1 MKKFILGLLLILY
14 GSIYAQTDIIALKSH
29 HGNAHAIEREQDNFG
44 LPSPTLDSIIYVGNN
59 KIVYARTHFGGEVTF
74 DTVTRPPLF
83 MEHDF
88 DLSEIRQSYGE
99 NVKFLGFEKR
109 KHEKRLLRK
118 KSNNKKGMIWPIL
131 IVSLATILFI
141 PNKRKQL
148 L

>member
-1 MKKFILGLLLILY
+1 MKKVILGLLLILS
-14 GSIYAQTDIIALKSH
+14 GSTYAQTDVIALKSH
-29 HGNAHAIEREQDNFG
+29 HGNAQSLSQEQDNFG
-44 LPSPTLDSIIYVGNN
+44 IPEPTLDSIIYIGNN
-59 KIVYARTHFGGEVTF
+59 KVVHAYTHFGGHVEF
-74 DTVTRPPLF
+74 DTSARHHLF

-99 NVKFLGFEKR
+99 NVKFIGFEKR

-118 KSNNKKGMIWPIL
+118 RTNNKKGMIWPIL

-141 PNKRKQL
+141 PNRRKQL